1 MYSVY
6 LIPSLVSKAVP
17 FSASFALQNLLL
29 RIIISEYVAKYI
41 HDVILMLKFTYDR
54 FTCNSHGIDKK

>member
-41 HDVILMLKFTYDR
+41 HLATFVSTQLTLFSESDIYSV
-54 FTCNSHGIDKK
+54 

>member
-29 RIIISEYVAKYI
+29 RIIISEYVAF